1 MKADLAPYVRSFF
14 EDHLSCRRNV
24 SYNTIQSYR
33 DSLKLL
39 LQYASRVINKCPTRL
54 QVPDISPEM
63 ILDFL
68 TDLERSRRI
77 QYKRETIA
85 WSPYAHSSST
95 SLATTLGFLTTHKR
109 SRRFRVN
116 AGRSFRRF
124 NIWKRTRLLPCSRG
138 YAQTR
143 RCIVGI
149 TACSYTC
156 TTPAPES
163 RKLLIRLSAG

>member
-68 TDLERSRRI
+68 TDLERSR
-77 QYKRETIA
+77 KFNTNA
-85 WSPYAHSSST
+85 KP
-95 SLATTLGFLTTHKR
+95 SLGRHTPIL
-109 SRRFRVN
+109 RVH
-116 AGRSFRRF
+116 RWPRPSV
-124 NIWKRTRLLPCSRG
+124 S
-138 YAQTR
+138 
-143 RCIVGI
+143 
-149 TACSYTC
+149 
-156 TTPAPES
+156 
-163 RKLLIRLSAG
+163 